1 MKKLL
6 FTALLAAL
14 SAIAQAQPYPQHDMS
29 KLVQPSGFNMQLA
42 RQVFNDL
49 SKHAIAY
56 PPRFDNAADQ
66 QRAAAEAKLLA
77 ELYHLLIKTQVI
89 TPKQPEY
96 TGFLGEVARA
106 NAMAHNL
113 AIPNTAQMADK
124 YYQAWIAR
132 LNGKEKARAQGEFGL
147 FLASS
152 NRVDRAIPLLKQAL
166 KNGDP
171 LANRALGI
179 AYVKK
184 GNTAEAQRYLQAHLK
199 NHPQDKQ
206 TTEVLD
212 AIKNGRME
220 TKRQ

>member
-1 MKKLL
+1 MKKAL

-29 KLVQPSGFNMQLA
+29 KLLQPSGFNMQLA

-113 AIPNTAQMADK
+113 DVPNAAQMADK

-132 LNGKEKARAQGEFGL
+132 LNGKEKARARRIWLIFGEQQPHRPRHHHVATSLEKRRPACQPRARHRL
-147 FLASS
+147 FNERQHRQSAAIFASAS
-152 NRVDRAIPLLKQAL
+152 EKPSAR
-166 KNGDP
+166 
-171 LANRALGI
+171 
-179 AYVKK
+179 
-184 GNTAEAQRYLQAHLK
+184 
-199 NHPQDKQ
+199 Q
-206 TTEVLD
+206 TNCRSFRCD
-212 AIKNGRME
+212 
-220 TKRQ
+220 